1 MPGAGSADSEIGVV
15 GQFLGA
21 PPGPLGEVAFGEGLE
36 PPGDL
41 LAQKVLVVGARLFA
55 EDLEVL
61 LPDLPDRHPG
71 EAHDLLVGVRVHPKP
86 PFNVLSSTPRPGD
99 LRGFSGR

>member
-1 MPGAGSADSEIGVV
+1 LCRARGARILRSASS
-15 GQFLGA
+15 A
-21 PPGPLGEVAFGEGLE
+21 SSSAPGPLGEVAFGEGLE
-36 PPGDL
+36 PPGDP

-61 LPDLPDRHPG
+61 LPELPDRHPG

-86 PFNVLSSTPRPGD
+86 PFDVLFSMPRPGD